1 VLALVLILVL
11 GTFHASRADEPVL
24 VAAAANLRPALPK
37 LTELFTEMTGVRVET
52 VFGSSGKL
60 TSQILNGAPFEVFLS
75 ADQEYPGKLA
85 TMGLGADTPRTYA
98 IGILVLCLRGQAKSP
113 VAIANPATAPYGR
126 AAIQYIRE
134 VWEKDPDE
142 VDLVIG
148 ESIGQAAQFFA
159 SGNVDRAFLAKSQV
173 LEFEFHR
180 ETGYRFLDLGAPE
193 IDSIRQDLLLLK
205 KDGGNPRPAS
215 AAFADFLLSKPA
227 RELLEAGGYRAP

>member
-1 VLALVLILVL
+1 MRVVLALVLVLVL
-11 GTFHASRADEPVL
+11 GTFQASRADEPVL

-37 LTELFTEMTGVRVET
+37 LTELFTERTGVRVEI

-75 ADQEYPGKLA
+75 ADQEDPGKLV

-134 VWEKDPDE
+134 VW
-142 VDLVIG
+142 
-148 ESIGQAAQFFA
+148 
-159 SGNVDRAFLAKSQV
+159 
-173 LEFEFHR
+173 
-180 ETGYRFLDLGAPE
+180 
-193 IDSIRQDLLLLK
+193 
-205 KDGGNPRPAS
+205 
-215 AAFADFLLSKPA
+215 
-227 RELLEAGGYRAP
+227 